1 MSPITIYTK
10 SYCPYCHAAIDLL
23 KKKSLPFEQI
33 EITGK
38 KDLYEAM
45 VRRAN
50 GRTTVPQIFFGEK
63 HIGGCD
69 DLYALD
75 EKGTLDKMLAAA

>member
-1 MSPITIYTK
+1 MSAVTIYTK

-23 KKKSLPFEQI
+23 KKKGASIEQI

-38 KDLYEAM
+38 KDLAEQM
-45 VRRAN
+45 VKRAH
-50 GRTTVPQIFFGEK
+50 GHTSVPQIFIGET

-69 DLYALD
+69 DLYVLD
-75 EKGTLDKMLAAA
+75 EQGGLDKLLST